1 MMMIRLKKL
10 LLELTDIDL
19 KRLMKKIQDKQFKF
33 VGQGDNGRVYEID
46 GEDKVFKLTKDEQ
59 EFEVAQKIEGEIT
72 TYTTFIPVYYT
83 GKHDSYNMII
93 MSRADALS
101 STQKQMIDEFVE
113 QFKRYSYTEGGE
125 VSIFD
130 FLDSEQQINIHPLLE
145 NFLRALQTDV
155 RKTNI
160 EELDL
165 DLDFK
170 SDNIMDWNGKMV
182 MVDW

>member
-1 MMMIRLKKL
+1 MIRLRKL
-10 LLELTDIDL
+10 LLELSDKDL
-19 KRLMKKIQDKQFKF
+19 KRLLKKIQDKQFKF
-33 VGQGDNGRVYEID
+33 VGQGDNGRVFEID
-46 GEDKVFKLTKDEQ
+46 GEDKVFKLTKDTQ
-59 EFEVAQKIEGEIT
+59 EFEVAQKIEGDLT

-93 MSRADALS
+93 MSKANELPSAQ
-101 STQKQMIDEFVE
+101 TKMIDEFMQ

-160 EELDL
+160 AELDL

-170 SDNIMDWNGKMV
+170 SDNVMDWGGKMV
-182 MVDW
+182 LVDW

>member
-1 MMMIRLKKL
+1 
-10 LLELTDIDL
+10 
-19 KRLMKKIQDKQFKF
+19 
-33 VGQGDNGRVYEID
+33 
-46 GEDKVFKLTKDEQ
+46 
-59 EFEVAQKIEGEIT
+59 
-72 TYTTFIPVYYT
+72 
-83 GKHDSYNMII
+83 
-93 MSRADALS
+93 
-101 STQKQMIDEFVE
+101 MIDQFVE

-170 SDNIMDWNGKMV
+170 SDNVMDWNGKMV

>member
-1 MMMIRLKKL
+1 MIRLKKL
-10 LLELTDIDL
+10 LLELSDKDL
-19 KRLMKKIQDKQFKF
+19 KRLLKKIQDNQFKF

-46 GEDKVFKLTKDEQ
+46 GEDKVFKITRDDQ
-59 EFEVAQKIEGEIT
+59 EFEVAQKIEGELTI
-72 TYTTFIPVYYT
+72 YTTFIPVYYT
-83 GKHDSYNMII
+83 GKHDSHNMII
-93 MSRADALS
+93 MSKADPVTS
-101 STQKQMIDEFVE
+101 SQKQMIDQFVE
-113 QFKRYSYTEGGE
+113 QFKQYSYTEGGE

-170 SDNIMDWNGKMV
+170 SDNVMDWNGKMV